1 MSLNVFDN
9 LTALKEEIGSWKP
22 TDSEALEIFR
32 IRFIGTKNILK
43 PLMGE
48 IRNVPN
54 ERKKEF
60 GQLLNE
66 VKDLAETVFQSQKEI
81 FDATH
86 ASGNALHLDLTAPGE
101 PVDIG
106 SRHPVSIT
114 MNRIIKIFDRMG
126 FVVAE

>member
-9 LTALKEEIGSWKP
+9 LTALKEEISSWKP

-81 FDATH
+81 FDASN
-86 ASGNALHLDLTAPGE
+86 ASGNSY
-101 PVDIG
+101 IW
-106 SRHPVSIT
+106 I
-114 MNRIIKIFDRMG
+114 
-126 FVVAE
+126 